1 MVSSTLSAQLPLH
14 DAVQLV
20 VWPGVMLLSLQCF
33 CDCTNGADTCMCAAE
48 KETPYSLRTQIF
60 LSVQSAS
67 LVLDGPDSEQASHD
81 NMTFIS

>member
-1 MVSSTLSAQLPLH
+1 M
-14 DAVQLV
+14 
-20 VWPGVMLLSLQCF
+20 F
-33 CDCTNGADTCMCAAE
+33 AAE

-81 NMTFIS
+81 NMGFHLMMAFLNPDSCLLILPA